1 MTNRIIPFA
10 SLAVTIIVVLGAMT
24 AAGAFDGGSDTAPG
38 DGEQAETAALCAEGV
53 EDCEDMVVST
63 DDGGDG
69 NKDDA
74 LPPDDAAGTCPE
86 GTPDCNDTPGDSEPI
101 MPVFDVTNEGEA
113 LAVEA
118 AYAALEAMGGPPAD
132 EVDVTGVEIVTW
144 NDACLGV
151 DTPGVACAQVVTPG
165 YVVFL
170 SGASGDYEFH
180 TDLSGNA
187 VFAPPD

>member
-1 MTNRIIPFA
+1 MNKLPIALGSLAIAVAITFA
-10 SLAVTIIVVLGAMT
+10 SLAV
-24 AAGAFDGGSDTAPG
+24 AGVFDGGSDASPG
-38 DGEQAETAALCAEGV
+38 DGEGADTAALCVEGV
-53 EDCEDMVVST
+53 EDCEDMVVNT
-63 DDGGDG
+63 DGDGDG
-69 NKDDA
+69 NEDDA
-74 LPPDDAAGTCPE
+74 LPPDDAAGACPE
-86 GTPDCNDTPGDSEPI
+86 GTPDCNDTPGDEPI

-118 AYAALEAMGGPPAD
+118 AYAALEQMGGPPAA

-151 DTPGVACAQVVTPG
+151 DTPGVTCAQVVTPG